1 MKEYTRQIR
10 EEYDK
15 LFSKLRFTNN
25 SKTERRTPEE
35 NLRAIDDME
44 RSLLAHW
51 AELSAHTETEA
62 QREWVRKA
70 INLIHDRCEERR
82 KAVNNDN

>member
-10 EEYDK
+10 EEYDR
-15 LFSKLRFTNN
+15 LFSKLRFMNN
-25 SKTERRTPEE
+25 SKMEGRTTAE

-44 RSLLAHW
+44 RSLLSHW
-51 AELSAHTETEA
+51 AELSAHTETDA
-62 QREWVRKA
+62 QKEWVGRA

-82 KAVNNDN
+82 KAVSNDN